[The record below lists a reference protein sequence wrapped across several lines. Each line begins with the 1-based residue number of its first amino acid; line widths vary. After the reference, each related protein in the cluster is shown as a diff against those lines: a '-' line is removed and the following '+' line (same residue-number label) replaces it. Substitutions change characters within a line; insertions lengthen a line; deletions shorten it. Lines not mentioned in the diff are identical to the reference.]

1 MDLFTEEHLAGHL
14 HAPSVG
20 MSAGTV
26 PVLQKGQEGGAV
38 VPSSAPG
45 LAEAQ
50 LLGSMTISGEG
61 QGPNGTLTQK
71 SQSE

>member
-1 MDLFTEEHLAGHL
+1 MGLFTEEYLASHL

-20 MSAGTV
+20 MCAYTV
-26 PVLQKGQEGGAV
+26 PVLQKGQEGEAV

-50 LLGSMTISGEG
+50 LLGSVTISGEG

>member
-1 MDLFTEEHLAGHL
+1 M
-14 HAPSVG
+14 
-20 MSAGTV
+20 
-26 PVLQKGQEGGAV
+26 
-38 VPSSAPG
+38 VPSAAPG

>member
-1 MDLFTEEHLAGHL
+1 
-14 HAPSVG
+14 
-20 MSAGTV
+20 MSAWTL

-50 LLGSMTISGEG
+50 LLGSMIISGEG